1 VLRLIGEGLSNRDV
15 GTRLFISLHTVK
27 AHTRTIYAK
36 LGVHNRTE
44 AVAKGRAFGFFLLG

>member
-44 AVAKGRAFGFFLLG
+44 AVAKGRAFGFLLLG